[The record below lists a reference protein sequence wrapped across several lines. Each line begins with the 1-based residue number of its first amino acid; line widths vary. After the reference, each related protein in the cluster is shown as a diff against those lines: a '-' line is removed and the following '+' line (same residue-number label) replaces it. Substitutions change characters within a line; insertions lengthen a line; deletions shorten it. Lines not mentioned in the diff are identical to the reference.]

1 MRWMRRAAEA
11 GDAQAQAI
19 LGKACYEGWNT
30 AKNPVEALAWLM
42 LAEEGYAALSEGSS
56 GETDRAFALRKV
68 RHLRKEVELFTSSEE
83 KAEANAWMKRFKAK
97 QAAAP
102 GAHRT
107 PTVPPADP
115 GEDAATEHK

>member
-1 MRWMRRAAEA
+1 M
-11 GDAQAQAI
+11 
-19 LGKACYEGWNT
+19 
-30 AKNPVEALAWLM
+30 
-42 LAEEGYAALSEGSS
+42 
-56 GETDRAFALRKV
+56 
-68 RHLRKEVELFTSSEE
+68 RKEVELFTCSEE